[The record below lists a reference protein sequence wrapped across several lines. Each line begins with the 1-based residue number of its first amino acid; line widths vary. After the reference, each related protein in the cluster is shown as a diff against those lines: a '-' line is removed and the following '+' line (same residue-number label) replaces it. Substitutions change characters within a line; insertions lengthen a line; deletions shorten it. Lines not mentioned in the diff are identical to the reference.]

1 MLVLSRKINER
12 ILIGDSIEIK
22 VLKISNG
29 RVKIGID
36 ADSFIDIRRGE
47 LELELE
53 VEETVSGP
61 AKAQSATPSTGRVGQ
76 SVPA

>member
-22 VLKISNG
+22 VLKVSNG

-36 ADSFIDIRRGE
+36 ADAFIDIRRGE
-47 LELELE
+47 LELEI
-53 VEETVSGP
+53 EETGGVTQ
-61 AKAQSATPSTGRVGQ
+61 AKAASVSKDRVSQSI
-76 SVPA
+76 PA

>member
-29 RVKIGID
+29 RVKIGIN

-53 VEETVSGP
+53 AEETVSGP
-61 AKAQSATPSTGRVGQ
+61 AKAQTVPGKGRIGQ